1 MEDIL
6 IYENILDEDEVS
18 SPEKV
23 CQSPIVRK
31 EIEKINKNETV
42 NVQTNNNT
50 DCKDIY
56 ESEYN

>member
-1 MEDIL
+1 M
-6 IYENILDEDEVS
+6 
-18 SPEKV
+18 